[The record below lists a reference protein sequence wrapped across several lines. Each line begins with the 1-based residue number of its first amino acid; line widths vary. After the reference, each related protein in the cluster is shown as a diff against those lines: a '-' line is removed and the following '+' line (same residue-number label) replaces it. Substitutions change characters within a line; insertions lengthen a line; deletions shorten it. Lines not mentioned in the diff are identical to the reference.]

1 MTEKQEGI
9 LIVDDEE
16 SIRRL
21 LNQKLSGEGYQCQEA
36 GNAEQALEVLTKSS
50 IALVLLD
57 IKMQGKLGTE
67 LLPEIKAK
75 YPETAV
81 IMATAIAD
89 TRVAIQCMKQGA
101 YDYLIKPFD
110 LDDVLLS
117 VSRALEK
124 RRLEFEREALIKEL
138 QEALANIKTLS
149 GLLPICAWC
158 KKIRDDKEYW
168 EDVEAYI
175 SAHTQAEFTHSIC
188 PDCEKKYFPEVN
200 QSMETP

>member
-1 MTEKQEGI
+1 MPGK
-9 LIVDDEE
+9 
-16 SIRRL
+16 
-21 LNQKLSGEGYQCQEA
+21 SG
-36 GNAEQALEVLTKSS
+36 V
-50 IALVLLD
+50 
-57 IKMQGKLGTE
+57 E
-67 LLPEIKAK
+67 LLTEIKVG
-75 YPETAV
+75 YPDTAV
-81 IMATAIAD
+81 VMATATTD
-89 TRVAIQCMKQGA
+89 TNIAIQCMKQGA
-101 YDYLIKPFD
+101 YDYIVKPFN

-124 RRLEFEREALIKEL
+124 RRLELEREALIKEL
-138 QEALANIKTLS
+138 QEALTNIKTLS

-200 QSMETP
+200 QSAETP